1 MTSSAVPG
9 IPEGA
14 GSQSPRA
21 RADLLAPPRAR
32 VAGPRAGALAR
43 VRRWLGAAGL
53 ALASFAALAAFAA
66 PARADRVDDLGK
78 QITSYQQEVR
88 DLGTS
93 LPRPGAPQVE
103 GQERRLVDAQVAFG
117 LGKHDAA
124 ALMLYD
130 LVQKRGDSAEAETA
144 RFYLAET
151 LMQKGDRVAA
161 RDYFKEVLAAGESGK
176 YYQQALERLVELAIA
191 LGDSEGVEEWQG
203 ALVRI
208 PTSTRRPSVPYVLGK
223 YAFSQAKYDEALAL
237 FREVPKASAYELQ
250 ALYFTGATYI
260 ARKELARATEVFD
273 DLVNRKPK
281 TTVDRRVLELS
292 QLALGRV
299 YYERDQPS
307 KSIDSYLLV
316 DRKSD
321 LFPDALYEVG
331 WVYVKSKQ
339 YDKALGALELLALS
353 DPSSSKTATVQIL
366 EGNLRIRKAQ
376 MIKEKAVAGIE
387 TNSQPEV
394 EYDKARVLFTTT
406 HVQYAPSYNELD
418 RLLAAKEDAAQ
429 FLAQITGRS
438 SRTFQVS
445 SAMPE
450 VAAAWVREEPEVQRV
465 VNVESDLAQIEGN
478 IREAELTI
486 ERLEGLL
493 DAPRRGNV
501 YPPLVE
507 RRNRLVEIQEGLI
520 AARTE
525 LAEKQ
530 RALVGGGAGVEA
542 AAAKRAAIAQQLA
555 EQPNAELVYADRL
568 AKAQEE
574 FSRFDEGLLEIET
587 VLGSA
592 EAMSVA
598 LRKFGRDVKLPSEQ
612 QAGIDRT
619 LAEIGPEV
627 AALRAEMIEVRREV
641 VLGRDL
647 AGTGDETAVAAV
659 ALRRSMRQAQ
669 DEEQRVLASAAAG
682 SRDPKQS
689 QKLAQLSA
697 TAAAAAAETER
708 IDASID
714 GLVDEALKGVR
725 ILLEEERRNLADY
738 KAEFAEVEA
747 LSHELGGAILAGTFA
762 SVRDRL
768 YDVVIRSD
776 VGTIDVSWSQK
787 EEADADLKRYNLSRQ
802 RELKQLRDEFRDILE
817 EAKAAGAL
825 GTGGAPAT
833 QPATAPGTPASGSPD
848 AAPAAPAPPAKGS
861 PDAATPKTVTP
872 TPAKTLAPPAKA
884 PAPAKSAAKGGTP

>member
-1 MTSSAVPG
+1 MTDMAASGSV
-9 IPEGA
+9 EGA
-14 GSQSPRA
+14 GSS
-21 RADLLAPPRAR
+21 
-32 VAGPRAGALAR
+32 GA
-43 VRRWLGAAGL
+43 LGAALPPISRRAGL
-53 ALASFAALAAFAA
+53 GGRLRRALAAALFLALPLSAA

-78 QITSYQQEVR
+78 QVTAYQQEVR
-88 DLGTS
+88 DLGAT
-93 LPRPGAPQVE
+93 LPRPGRPEVA

-130 LVQKRGDSAEAETA
+130 LVQKRGEGSEAETA

-161 RDYFKEVLAAGESGK
+161 RDYFKEVIAAGESGK

-191 LGDSEGVEEWQG
+191 LGDPEGVEEWQG
-203 ALVRI
+203 ALIRI
-208 PTSTRRPSVPYVLGK
+208 APSLRRPSVPYVLGK
-223 YAFSQAKYDEALAL
+223 YAFSQGKYDEALAL
-237 FREVPKASAYELQ
+237 LREVPKGSAYELQ
-250 ALYFTGATYI
+250 ALYFSGATYI

-281 TTVDRRVLELS
+281 TTVDRRVIELA

-376 MIKEKAVAGIE
+376 MIKEKEVAGIE
-387 TNSQPEV
+387 TNSVPET
-394 EYDKARVLFTTT
+394 EYDKARVLFATTRF
-406 HVQYAPSYNELD
+406 QYAPSYNELD

-438 SRTFQVS
+438 SRTFQVT

-450 VAAAWVREEPEVQRV
+450 VAAAWVREAPEVQRV
-465 VNVESDLAQIEGN
+465 VSIESDLAQIEGN

-507 RRNRLVEIQEGLI
+507 RRNRLIEIQEGLI
-520 AARTE
+520 AARIE

-530 RALVGGGAGVEA
+530 RALVSGGGLEA
-542 AAAKRAAIAQQLA
+542 AAAKRAGIARQLA
-555 EQPNAELVYADRL
+555 ELPNAELVYADRL
-568 AKAQEE
+568 AKAQED
-574 FSRFDEGLLEIET
+574 FSHFDEGLLEVET

-592 EAMSVA
+592 DAMAVA
-598 LRKFGRDVKLPSEQ
+598 LRKYGRDVKLPSEQ

-619 LAEIGPEV
+619 LGEIGPEV
-627 AALRAEMIEVRREV
+627 AALRSEMAEVRREV

-647 AGTGDETAVAAV
+647 AGTGDEVAVQAV
-659 ALRRSMRQAQ
+659 ALRRAMRQAQ
-669 DEEQRVLASAAAG
+669 DEEQRALTAAQGG

-689 QKLAQLSA
+689 QKLAQLAA
-697 TAAAAAAETER
+697 TAAAAAADTER
-708 IDASID
+708 IDATID

-738 KAEFAEVEA
+738 QKEFTEVEA
-747 LSHELGGAILAGTFA
+747 LSHELGGEVLAGTFA
-762 SVRDRL
+762 SVRERL

-787 EEADADLKRYNLSRQ
+787 EEADADLKRYNLARQ

-825 GTGGAPAT
+825 LPATTPATGTGTPAPDAT
-833 QPATAPGTPASGSPD
+833 PPGTPAASP
-848 AAPAAPAPPAKGS
+848 AGTPAK
-861 PDAATPKTVTP
+861 PAATPAG
-872 TPAKTLAPPAKA
+872 TPAKPATTTPAKSAATPAKA
-884 PAPAKSAAKGGTP
+884 PASPAAAAGKGGTP